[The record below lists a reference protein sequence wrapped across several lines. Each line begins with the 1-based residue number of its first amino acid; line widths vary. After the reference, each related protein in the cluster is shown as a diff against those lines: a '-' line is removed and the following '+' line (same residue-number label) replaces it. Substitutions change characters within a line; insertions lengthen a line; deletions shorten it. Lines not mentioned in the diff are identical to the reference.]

1 MVMKRNFKIVTLFA
15 AVAVI
20 GTALFFNACKKDVVE
35 STEPIYQS
43 TFYSLGCE
51 LLPADEYAKIP
62 VAKTPDA
69 EIKATI
75 LNLNVPPVG
84 NQGAE
89 GSCVAF
95 GTTYAGR
102 STEWQ
107 RTHSAAWST
116 SVNIFSPEYVYN
128 QIKVRRKCSSGS
140 YVTTGLNLLQTQ
152 GVCTWASMPYTDV
165 SCTLL
170 PTTVQKTEAA
180 LYKISS
186 YSTVAR
192 TTADMK
198 SFLTAGK
205 IIIVAGPVS
214 NGFMYLASGAVL
226 STFDGTSLGG
236 HCYAVVGYDDDKGAF
251 KFMNSW
257 GTTWAT
263 AGFGYIKYGY
273 ETTWW
278 TEAYIINN

>member
-1 MVMKRNFKIVTLFA
+1 MKKNFKVASLFVA
-15 AVAVI
+15 TAVI
-20 GTALFFNACKKDVVE
+20 GAALFFNACKKDVVT
-35 STEPIYQS
+35 TEVPDQK
-43 TFYSLGCE
+43 TAFYSLGCE
-51 LLPADEYAKIP
+51 LLPANEYAKIP
-62 VAKTPDA
+62 VAKTPVVDN
-69 EIKATI
+69 KATI
-75 LNLNVPPVG
+75 VNLNVPPVG
-84 NQGAE
+84 NQGGE

-107 RTHSAAWST
+107 RTHPATWSQ

-128 QIKVRRKCSSGS
+128 QVKVRRPCSSGS
-140 YVTTGLNLLQTQ
+140 YVTTGLNLLVTQ
-152 GVCTWASMPYTDV
+152 GVCTWTSMPYTDV

-170 PTTVQKTEAA
+170 PTTAQKTEAA
-180 LYKISS
+180 LYKIAS

-198 SFLTAGK
+198 SFLAAGR
-205 IIIVAGPVS
+205 IIVVAGPVS
-214 NGFMYLASGAVL
+214 SGFMNLTSGSVL
-226 STFDGTSLGG
+226 TTFDGTSLGG

-257 GTTWAT
+257 GSTWAT
-263 AGFGYIKYGY
+263 AGFGYIAYGY

-278 TEAYIINN
+278 TEAYVIN

>member
-1 MVMKRNFKIVTLFA
+1 MKRNFKIASLLTA
-15 AVAVI
+15 AAVI
-20 GTALFFNACKKDVVE
+20 GMALFFNACTKDVVE
-35 STEPIYQS
+35 TPEPLVQS

-62 VAKTPDA
+62 VAKTPVVD
-69 EIKATI
+69 IKATV

-84 NQGAE
+84 NQGGE

-102 STEWQ
+102 SINWQ
-107 RTHSAAWST
+107 ATHPAAWSQ

-128 QIKVRRKCSSGS
+128 QIKVRRSCSSGA
-140 YVTTGLNLLQTQ
+140 YVIKGLDLLKLQ
-152 GVCTWASMPYTDV
+152 GVCTWTSMPYTDV

-170 PTTVQKTEAA
+170 PTTAQKTEAA
-180 LYKISS
+180 LYKISG
-186 YSTVAR
+186 YSTATR
-192 TTADMK
+192 TTAAIK
-198 SFLTAGK
+198 SFLAAGK
-205 IIIVAGPVS
+205 PVIVAGPVS
-214 NGFMYLASGAVL
+214 SGFMYLTSGAVL
-226 STFDGTSLGG
+226 TTFVGTSLGG
-236 HCYAVVGYDDDKGAF
+236 HCYCVVGYDDDKGAF

-263 AGFGYIKYGY
+263 AGFGYIAYGY

-278 TEAYIINN
+278 TEAYVIN

>member
-1 MVMKRNFKIVTLFA
+1 MTMKRNFKIASLFA
-15 AVAVI
+15 AVAI
-20 GTALFFNACKKDVVE
+20 ISTALFFNACKKDAIT
-35 STEPIYQS
+35 STEPIEQS

-51 LLPADEYAKIP
+51 LLPASEYAKIP
-62 VAKTPDA
+62 VAKTPLV
-69 EIKATI
+69 ENKATI
-75 LNLNVPPVG
+75 VNLNVPPVG
-84 NQGAE
+84 NQGGE

-107 RTHSAAWST
+107 RTHPAAWSQ

-128 QIKVRRKCSSGS
+128 QIKVRRPCSSGS
-140 YVTTGLNLLQTQ
+140 YVIRGLDLLKLQ
-152 GVCTWASMPYTDV
+152 GVCTWTLMPYTDV

-170 PTTVQKTEAA
+170 PTTAQKTAA
-180 LYKISS
+180 AAYKIAG

-198 SFLTAGK
+198 SFLAAGK

-214 NGFMYLASGAVL
+214 SGFMNLTSGSVL

-251 KFMNSW
+251 KFINSW

-278 TEAYIINN
+278 TEAYVIY